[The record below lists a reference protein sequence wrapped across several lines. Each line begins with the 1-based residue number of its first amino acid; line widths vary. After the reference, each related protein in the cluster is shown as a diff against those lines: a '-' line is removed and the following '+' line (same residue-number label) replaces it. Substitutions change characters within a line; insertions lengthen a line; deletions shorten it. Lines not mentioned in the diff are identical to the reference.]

1 MRDLKEFKFW
11 SQKILPLVYDDSLSY
26 YEVLSKVVDYLNKL
40 IENNKEIVDMI
51 APYGKS
57 FIELRKDVDFVKD
70 ELDKV
75 KNGDYV
81 SLYIDSLSLWIDRNL
96 KEMVS
101 KIAKFVQ
108 FGISN
113 DGYFVAYVPDNW
125 NFIQFDTIVD
135 TSSTLYGH
143 LILNW

>member
-101 KIAKFVQ
+101 KIDKFVQ